1 MGISNGTSPWIMG
14 FVSENFGF
22 AAAYGVILLAL
33 LASTYFFIVIN
44 KISLRR

>member
-1 MGISNGTSPWIMG
+1 MG

-33 LASTYFFIVIN
+33 VASTYFFIVIN
-44 KISLRR
+44 KVSSSR